1 MYVHQCTLDDIN
13 KKLDKLVII
22 NTPHDEILQTVR
34 QGEKD
39 RQLPALWTA
48 ELNFSEEKLYI
59 RFLSDISGK
68 CFHVPLQLAISL
80 RLLFQY
86 ENKLKVCLELRMLLL
101 CYRQ

>member
-1 MYVHQCTLDDIN
+1 MLDDIN
-13 KKLDKLVII
+13 EKLNKLVII
-22 NTPHDEILQTVR
+22 NTPYDEILQTLR
-34 QGEKD
+34 KGEKD

-68 CFHVPLQLAISL
+68 CFHDPIQLAIPL

-86 ENKLKVCLELRMLLL
+86 ENKLKVCLDL
-101 CYRQ
+101 